1 MSKEQRLRDPIHGLI
16 RFSSTP
22 KDQLLWTLINT
33 REFQRLRRIKQL
45 GLSDL
50 VYPGATHSRFAHSV
64 GTLECARQMLNALV
78 FTHQVKKI
86 DLHQELATLCAA
98 LLHDVGH
105 GPFSHTFET
114 IEEEHTIQKS
124 HESWTIRIIED
135 SSTEIHQRLEQYRK
149 GLSKE
154 VAELILAEPGSDIYS
169 CIISSQFDADRL
181 DYLVRDRYMS
191 GIDFGH
197 FDVHWLLDSLTVKD
211 IIVETH
217 GDIVTKKGLV
227 LSEKGYRA
235 AEVYLMARFLL
246 YTSVYLHKTTR
257 SAEKMLTALLKKATF
272 WIRQKK
278 LAKTGLPSQHPLV
291 HYFKT
296 KTPELETYL
305 TLDDTIVWG
314 ALSFFRLASDPF
326 IATMANRLLNR
337 DLYKCV
343 DIGKRLKDS
352 DTQLKLKF
360 KQILKNHQTQFQ
372 EGEEVCLFIDEPK
385 ASGYT
390 WYEWDS
396 QNALKKIFIS
406 DPEKGEN
413 IDIGDHS
420 KLVQSLKQ
428 EAFYRIYVSNTEK
441 KQFVESL
448 WNELASKQSYETK

>member
-1 MSKEQRLRDPIHGLI
+1 MNKEQRLRDPIHGLI

-22 KDQLLWTLINT
+22 KDQLLWALINT

-64 GTLECARQMLNALV
+64 GTLECARQILNALV
-78 FTHQVKKI
+78 FTHQIKKL
-86 DLHQELATLCAA
+86 DPQQELATLCAA
-98 LLHDVGH
+98 LLHDIGH

-114 IEEEHTIQKS
+114 IEDEQTIQKS
-124 HESWTIRIIED
+124 HEYWTSTIIENPT
-135 SSTEIHQRLEQYRK
+135 TEVHRCLEQYRK

-154 VAELILAEPGSDIYS
+154 VIELILADPGTDIYS

-211 IIVETH
+211 IIVETQ
-217 GDIVTKKGLV
+217 GDILTKKGLV

-257 SAEKMLTALLKKATF
+257 SAEKMLTALLRKAAF

-278 LAKTGLPSQHPLV
+278 TSKTGLPTQHPLAQ
-291 HYFKT
+291 YFKT

-305 TLDDTIVWG
+305 ALDDSIVWG
-314 ALSFFRLASDPF
+314 ALSFFSLSGDPF
-326 IATMANRLLNR
+326 IATMATRLLNR
-337 DLYKCV
+337 NLYKCV

-360 KQILKNHQTQFQ
+360 KQILKNHQSHFQ
-372 EGEEVCLFIDEPK
+372 EGDEVCLFIDEPK

-390 WYEWDS
+390 WYDWDS
-396 QNALKKIFIS
+396 QNALKKIFFS

-413 IDIGDHS
+413 FDIGDHS
-420 KLVQSLKQ
+420 K
-428 EAFYRIYVSNTEK
+428 
-441 KQFVESL
+441 
-448 WNELASKQSYETK
+448 